1 MTQPEHPAAEQISSL
16 LAEVLPSAEA
26 MEVNAHLASCAA
38 CSAERDALLDLTALL
53 AEEGGALPWE
63 MPSDLAASLDT
74 ALARASAER
83 AAGIASIDLARTS
96 AGRQPWKW
104 LAGAAAAVAIV
115 GLGVAGLRALPDQPA
130 SHNAGPASNAAA
142 GRHATYAQGQSP
154 DGDSIATG
162 LPSAG
167 GSAPPGPSSPQVA
180 PAINSTAEVPEI
192 ARRLSQDPAEAMSP
206 RAAGCAV
213 PLTGGAATLVRFKG
227 HPAILTIA
235 PDTRLVTIYDCATAT
250 KTLFLTGY

>member
-1 MTQPEHPAAEQISSL
+1 MTQPEHPPAEQISSL
-16 LAEVLPSAEA
+16 LAGVLPSAEA

-38 CSAERDALLDLTALL
+38 CSAERNALLDLTALL
-53 AEEGGALPWE
+53 ADEGALPWE

-83 AAGIASIDLARTS
+83 AVGIASIDPAHTS

-115 GLGVAGLRALPDQPA
+115 GLGVAGLRALPDHPA
-130 SHNAGPASNAAA
+130 SHNAGTASNSAA
-142 GRHATYAQGQSP
+142 GRHATYAQGQNP
-154 DGDSIATG
+154 DGDSVTAG

-167 GSAPPGPSSPQVA
+167 GSSSPGPSSPEVA
-180 PAINSTAEVPEI
+180 PAISSTAEVPEI
-192 ARRLSQDPAEAMSP
+192 ARRLSEDRAKAVSP

-213 PLTGGAATLVRFKG
+213 PLTGGAATFVRFKG
-227 HPAILTIA
+227 HRAILTIA
-235 PDTRLVTIYDCATAT
+235 PDTRLATIYDCATAT
-250 KTLFLTGY
+250 KTLFVTGY